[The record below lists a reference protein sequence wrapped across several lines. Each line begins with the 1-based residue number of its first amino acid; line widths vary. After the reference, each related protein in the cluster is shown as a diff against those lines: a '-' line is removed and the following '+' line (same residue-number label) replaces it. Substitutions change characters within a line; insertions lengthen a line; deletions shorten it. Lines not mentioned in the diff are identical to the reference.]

1 MDAYQIIKKPLLS
14 EKSYAGI
21 PVKKYT
27 FLVDVRATKTQIKS
41 AVEELFSVK
50 VDRVNTINVPG
61 KYKRQGRSEGYTS
74 KRKKAYVT
82 LKDGE
87 KAIPFFE
94 TLM

>member
-1 MDAYQIIKKPLLS
+1 MDAYQIIKKPILS

-27 FLVDVRATKTQIKS
+27 FDVDVRATKPQIKA
-41 AVEELFSVK
+41 AVEQLFNVK
-50 VDRVNTINVPG
+50 VERVNTINVAG
-61 KYKRQGRSEGYTS
+61 KYKRHGKSEGYTS
-74 KRKKAYVT
+74 RSKKAYVT

-94 TLM
+94 SLT